1 MGSAPVRIG
10 NGAATQRQLDIYG
23 ELMDSV
29 YLCNKYGL
37 PIYHDGWV
45 ELTRDLEWLMDHWD
59 QPDEG
64 IWETRGGRGDYT
76 YSRLMSWV
84 AVERAIRVARH
95 RGLPADIPHW
105 SAVRDRIYDQI
116 MERGWNPA
124 RRAFV
129 QRYDSNVLDA
139 SLLLMPL
146 CKFIAPT
153 DPRWI
158 STLDA
163 ITAGLVSDSLVY
175 RYDTTASPDGLAG
188 KEATFSMCSFWWVE
202 ALARAG
208 RLDQAR
214 LAFEKMLTYAN
225 HVGLYSEEIGPTG
238 EQLGNFPQAFTHLA
252 LISAAYNLDRQLG

>member
-1 MGSAPVRIG
+1 
-10 NGAATQRQLDIYG
+10 
-23 ELMDSV
+23 
-29 YLCNKYGL
+29 
-37 PIYHDGWV
+37 
-45 ELTRDLEWLMDHWD
+45 MDHWD

-64 IWETRGGRGDYT
+64 IWEMRGGRRDYT

-84 AVERAIRVARH
+84 AVERAIRIAH
-95 RGLPADIPHW
+95 QRGLPYDILRW
-105 SAVRDRIYDQI
+105 SAVRDRIYHQI
-116 MERGWNPA
+116 LDRGWHSD

-129 QRYDSNVLDA
+129 QHYGTDVLDA

-146 CKFIAPT
+146 CKFIVPT

-158 STLDA
+158 STLNA
-163 ITAGLVSDSLVY
+163 ITAELVSDSLVY
-175 RYDTTASPDGLAG
+175 RYNVEASPDGLAG

-208 RLDQAR
+208 RLDEAR
-214 LAFEKMLTYAN
+214 MAFEKMLSYAN

-252 LISAAYNLDRQLG
+252 LISAAFNLDRELG